1 MLTDDGRQD
10 DKESNQDHQVNLRQ
24 YYTEQ
29 TTSGPVENIVKTF
42 SKEER
47 DADFEAE
54 ASTERVHT
62 NTQTN
67 FYKQG
72 QKKSPKA

>member
-1 MLTDDGRQD
+1 MLTDDGRLD

-29 TTSGPVENIVKTF
+29 TTSGPADIAGKTF
-42 SKEER
+42 SKEEQ
-47 DADFEAE
+47 DEE
-54 ASTERVHT
+54 PSTERVNT

-67 FYKQG
+67 FYKQ
-72 QKKSPKA
+72 